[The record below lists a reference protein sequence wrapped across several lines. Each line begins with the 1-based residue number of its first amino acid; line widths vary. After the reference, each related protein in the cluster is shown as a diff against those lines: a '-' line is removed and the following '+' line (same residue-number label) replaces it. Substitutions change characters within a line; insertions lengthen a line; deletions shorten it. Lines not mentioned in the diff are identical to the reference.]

1 MRQLTEWL
9 VKNQSGGAWRYPM
22 GGFDH
27 SNSQYALLAL
37 KEARRCGIEVPDDT
51 FARALKHFLAKQE
64 KSGPKIPR
72 YEEKGGDGVYAATR
86 TRAPGHDRA
95 RGWGYTRPPPTG
107 SMTAAGV
114 AAVAI
119 CAGELRAPKY
129 RALVVRAEQGRRDG
143 LAWLGRNFTVRENP
157 PLGQAWHYYY
167 LYGLERSGVL
177 SGVVYMG
184 EHRWYAKGARYL
196 VDAQGADGRWMNDVT
211 DHSFALL
218 FLLRATSRSVGPA
231 TEKPLVD
238 LTRADKLADRAREDL
253 FGVAFDEMGA
263 LKADAAKDRARDF
276 ALFGPRVIPLLLP
289 KLHAGEEAVRARAA
303 TILRAVTGLAHGYD
317 AAAPPDE
324 REAAADRWTGWW
336 LKSRTVLKLDR
347 EARRVR

>member
-1 MRQLTEWL
+1 MGSPGYSGTVRAPRLLVLLGFLILIAGPLRGEEDERTLKDADAKLKAVVNEAIDRGAKWLAKQQAGDGSFPSPYGRSYPMGPTALATLALLHSGTPRDDPVIRKAFAHLRRTYDVLRGRALHNGLKTYSVSVTIMALAELTRESVKRSDADRRYGGGRGRGRKLENPDLEWMRQLTEWL

-157 PLGQAWHYYY
+157 PLGQAWRRRPC
-167 LYGLERSGVL
+167 G
-177 SGVVYMG
+177 
-184 EHRWYAKGARYL
+184 
-196 VDAQGADGRWMNDVT
+196 GRC
-211 DHSFALL
+211 
-218 FLLRATSRSVGPA
+218 R
-231 TEKPLVD
+231 
-238 LTRADKLADRAREDL
+238 
-253 FGVAFDEMGA
+253 
-263 LKADAAKDRARDF
+263 
-276 ALFGPRVIPLLLP
+276 I
-289 KLHAGEEAVRARAA
+289 
-303 TILRAVTGLAHGYD
+303 
-317 AAAPPDE
+317 
-324 REAAADRWTGWW
+324 
-336 LKSRTVLKLDR
+336 
-347 EARRVR
+347 